1 MAAAAAEMAGA
12 ALLEKLLSDP
22 DVQKYGKK
30 VGGRL
35 ADKATYGI
43 SKGIG
48 GLLGGKKGRR
58 TGKKVGHFLTQARR
72 KVLGFKKGGMVKRQ
86 VIMRKK

>member
-1 MAAAAAEMAGA
+1 MAAAAARMVGTAIV
-12 ALLEKLLSDP
+12 EKILSDP

-30 VGGRL
+30 VGGQL
-35 ADKATYGI
+35 ADKATYGLTQ
-43 SKGIG
+43 GVG

-58 TGKKVGHFLTQARR
+58 AGKKVGNFLSKARH
-72 KVLGFKKGGMVKRQ
+72 KILGFKKGGMVKRK